1 MEIVARIRKSCR
13 QEHTGAAKNGDERAL
28 QKIRNRGMRK
38 KKKRLDEFLSF
49 FENKKSGEEN
59 ENIAVLQRITRF
71 LKNFRSQS
79 LQYKIVWTARIT
91 LWAILICA
99 AVLGIALRIRNN
111 IR

>member
-1 MEIVARIRKSCR
+1 
-13 QEHTGAAKNGDERAL
+13 
-28 QKIRNRGMRK
+28 MRK

-59 ENIAVLQRITRF
+59 ENLAVLQRIMSF

-79 LQYKIVWTARIT
+79 LQYKIVWTVRIA
-91 LWAILICA
+91 LWTILVCA
-99 AVLGIALRIRNN
+99 AVSGIAMRIRNN

>member
-1 MEIVARIRKSCR
+1 
-13 QEHTGAAKNGDERAL
+13 
-28 QKIRNRGMRK
+28 MRK

-59 ENIAVLQRITRF
+59 ENLAVLQRIMSF

-79 LQYKIVWTARIT
+79 LQYKIVWTVRIT
-91 LWAILICA
+91 LWAILVCV
-99 AVLGIALRIRNN
+99 AVSGIAMRIRNN

>member
-1 MEIVARIRKSCR
+1 
-13 QEHTGAAKNGDERAL
+13 
-28 QKIRNRGMRK
+28 MRK

-49 FENKKSGEEN
+49 FEDRKTEEEN
-59 ENIAVLQRITRF
+59 ENIAVLQQILSF

-79 LQYKIVWTARIT
+79 LQYKIVWTARIA

-99 AVLGIALRIRNN
+99 AVFGIALRIRNN

>member
-1 MEIVARIRKSCR
+1 
-13 QEHTGAAKNGDERAL
+13 
-28 QKIRNRGMRK
+28 MRK

-49 FENKKSGEEN
+49 FEDKKTEEEN

-79 LQYKIVWTARIT
+79 LQYKIVWTARIA
-91 LWAILICA
+91 LWAILVCA
-99 AVLGIALRIRNN
+99 AVSGIAMRIRNN

>member
-1 MEIVARIRKSCR
+1 
-13 QEHTGAAKNGDERAL
+13 
-28 QKIRNRGMRK
+28 MRK

-49 FENKKSGEEN
+49 FEDKKTEEEN

-79 LQYKIVWTARIT
+79 LQYKIVWTARIA
-91 LWAILICA
+91 LWAILVCA
-99 AVLGIALRIRNN
+99 AVSGIAMRIRNT

>member
-1 MEIVARIRKSCR
+1 
-13 QEHTGAAKNGDERAL
+13 
-28 QKIRNRGMRK
+28 MRK

-49 FENKKSGEEN
+49 FEDKKTEEEN

-79 LQYKIVWTARIT
+79 LQYKIVWTVRIA
-91 LWAILICA
+91 LWAILVCA
-99 AVLGIALRIRNN
+99 AVSGIALRIRNN

>member
-1 MEIVARIRKSCR
+1 
-13 QEHTGAAKNGDERAL
+13 
-28 QKIRNRGMRK
+28 MRK

-49 FENKKSGEEN
+49 FEDKKTEEEN

-71 LKNFRSQS
+71 LKNFRSQN

-91 LWAILICA
+91 LWAILIRA
-99 AVLGIALRIRNN
+99 AVLGIAMRIRNN

>member
-1 MEIVARIRKSCR
+1 
-13 QEHTGAAKNGDERAL
+13 
-28 QKIRNRGMRK
+28 MRK

-59 ENIAVLQRITRF
+59 ESLAVLQRIMSF

-79 LQYKIVWTARIT
+79 LQYKIVWTVRIA
-91 LWAILICA
+91 LWAILVCA
-99 AVLGIALRIRNN
+99 AVSGIALRIRNN

>member
-1 MEIVARIRKSCR
+1 
-13 QEHTGAAKNGDERAL
+13 
-28 QKIRNRGMRK
+28 MRK

-59 ENIAVLQRITRF
+59 ENLAVLQRIMSF

-79 LQYKIVWTARIT
+79 LQYKIVWTVRIA
-91 LWAILICA
+91 LWAILVCV
-99 AVLGIALRIRNN
+99 AVSGIAMRIRNN

>member
-1 MEIVARIRKSCR
+1 
-13 QEHTGAAKNGDERAL
+13 
-28 QKIRNRGMRK
+28 MRK

-59 ENIAVLQRITRF
+59 ESLAVLQRIMSF

-79 LQYKIVWTARIT
+79 LQYKIVWTVRIA
-91 LWAILICA
+91 LWAILVCA
-99 AVLGIALRIRNN
+99 AVSGIALRIRNH

>member
-1 MEIVARIRKSCR
+1 M
-13 QEHTGAAKNGDERAL
+13 
-28 QKIRNRGMRK
+28 RN

-59 ENIAVLQRITRF
+59 ENLAVLQRIMRF

-79 LQYKIVWTARIT
+79 LQYKIVWTVRIA
-91 LWAILICA
+91 LWVILVCA
-99 AVLGIALRIRNN
+99 AVFGIAMRIRNN